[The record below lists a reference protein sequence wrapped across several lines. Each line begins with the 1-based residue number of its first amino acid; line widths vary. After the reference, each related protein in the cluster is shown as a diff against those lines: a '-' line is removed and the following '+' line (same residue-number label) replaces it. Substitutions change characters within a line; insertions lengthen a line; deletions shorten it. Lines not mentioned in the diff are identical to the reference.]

1 MSRPSRHRLVSDHH
15 ERHFL
20 LVILLLSITSTAGT
34 QTPNRQY
41 DLVVYGGT
49 AAAVTA
55 AVQARIMGK
64 SVVIVSPDKH
74 LGGLSSGGLGFT
86 DTGDKAVIGG
96 LARDFYHRVWRRYER
111 PEAWKWEK
119 REQYGA
125 KGQGTPAID
134 GENRTMWIFEPHIAE
149 EVFEDLI
156 KEHKI
161 IVHRDEWLDR
171 NNGVKKDGARITS
184 ITALSGERY
193 AGKMFIDATYEG
205 DLMAAAGVDYHV
217 GREAN
222 SVYGEKWNGVQ
233 TGVLHHRHHF
243 GAAPKKISPYVIPGD
258 PKSGVLAR
266 VSAAA
271 PGEYGQGDNKVQAY
285 CFRMCLTDHPD
296 NRIPF
301 PMPAGYDPRQYEL
314 LVRIFD
320 AGWRETFQKFDR
332 IPNRKTDTNNHGPFS
347 ADNIGYNYDYPETSY
362 ERRREIISERE
373 TYQKG
378 LLYFIANDPRVP
390 KDVREEM
397 RRWGLA
403 KDEFKDN
410 GNWPRQIYVR
420 EARRMIGSYVMIEQN
435 LLKQRPTPDSA
446 GMGSYGIDSHNVQRY
461 IIGPGPNAY
470 VQNEGDIGV
479 STQGP
484 YQIAYPRIRRR
495 DAEEVNCIGTN
506 KKIRLWRMA

>member
-1 MSRPSRHRLVSDHH
+1 
-15 ERHFL
+15 
-20 LVILLLSITSTAGT
+20 
-34 QTPNRQY
+34 
-41 DLVVYGGT
+41 VYGGT

-205 DLMAAAGVDYHV
+205 DLMAAAGVDYHI

-222 SVYGEKWNGVQ
+222 SVYGEKWNGV
-233 TGVLHHRHHF
+233 
-243 GAAPKKISPYVIPGD
+243 
-258 PKSGVLAR
+258 
-266 VSAAA
+266 
-271 PGEYGQGDNKVQAY
+271 
-285 CFRMCLTDHPD
+285 
-296 NRIPF
+296 
-301 PMPAGYDPRQYEL
+301 
-314 LVRIFD
+314 
-320 AGWRETFQKFDR
+320 
-332 IPNRKTDTNNHGPFS
+332 
-347 ADNIGYNYDYPETSY
+347 
-362 ERRREIISERE
+362 
-373 TYQKG
+373 
-378 LLYFIANDPRVP
+378 
-390 KDVREEM
+390 
-397 RRWGLA
+397 
-403 KDEFKDN
+403 
-410 GNWPRQIYVR
+410 
-420 EARRMIGSYVMIEQN
+420 
-435 LLKQRPTPDSA
+435 
-446 GMGSYGIDSHNVQRY
+446 
-461 IIGPGPNAY
+461 
-470 VQNEGDIGV
+470 
-479 STQGP
+479 
-484 YQIAYPRIRRR
+484 
-495 DAEEVNCIGTN
+495 
-506 KKIRLWRMA
+506 